1 MLLIHLQEPT
11 MLSGIR
17 IALLISSD
25 RASSGEYEDQTI
37 PKLREMIESNNGTV
51 AETKIVPD
59 EQTLLE
65 QTLIEWCDNNEI
77 DAILTSGGTG
87 VTSRDV
93 TVEATLNVLEKELPG
108 FGEEMRRRSL
118 EVTPYSILSRA
129 TAGARNKTFILNLPG
144 NPQGAVD
151 CFGFVMKP
159 FAFVVPLAKK

>member
-1 MLLIHLQEPT
+1 MLTGL
-11 MLSGIR
+11 R
-17 IALLISSD
+17 IALLITSD
-25 RASSGEYEDQTI
+25 RASTGEYEDQTI
-37 PKLREMIESNNGTV
+37 PLLCKLIEANNGIC

-59 EQTLLE
+59 EQMLIE
-65 QTLIEWCDNNEI
+65 QTLIEWCDRDDI

-93 TVEATLNVLEKELPG
+93 TVDATRAIVEKELQG

-129 TAGARNKTFILNLPG
+129 TAGARSKTFILNLPG

-151 CFGFVMKP
+151 CFNFVMKP
-159 FAFVVPLAKK
+159 FAFVVPLAKR

>member
-1 MLLIHLQEPT
+1 MLTGL
-11 MLSGIR
+11 R
-17 IALLISSD
+17 IALLITSD
-25 RASSGEYEDQTI
+25 RASSGEYEDKTI
-37 PKLREMIESNNGTV
+37 PMLRDLIESNHGTV
-51 AETKIVPD
+51 ADTKIVAD
-59 EQTLLE
+59 EQALIEQTL
-65 QTLIEWCDNNEI
+65 TGWCDDEEI

-93 TVEATLNVLEKELPG
+93 TVEATLQVLEKELPG

-159 FAFVVPLAKK
+159 FAYVVPLAKK

>member
-1 MLLIHLQEPT
+1 MWDQIMLTGLKIAILIT
-11 MLSGIR
+11 
-17 IALLISSD
+17 SD
-25 RASSGEYEDQTI
+25 RASTGEYEDKTI
-37 PKLREMIESNNGTV
+37 PMLRELIERNNGTV
-51 AETKIVPD
+51 ADTKIVPD
-59 EQTLLE
+59 EQVLIE
-65 QTLIEWCDNNEI
+65 KSLIEWCENDGI

-87 VTSRDV
+87 ITSRDV
-93 TVEATLNVLEKELPG
+93 TVDATRNILEKELQG

-159 FAFVVPLAKK
+159 FAFVVPLSKK

>member
-1 MLLIHLQEPT
+1 MLTGL
-11 MLSGIR
+11 R
-17 IALLISSD
+17 IALLITSD
-25 RASSGEYEDQTI
+25 RASSGIYEDQTI
-37 PKLREMIESNNGTV
+37 PLLRKLIEDNNGICTE
-51 AETKIVPD
+51 AKIVPD
-59 EQTLLE
+59 EQLVIE
-65 QTLIEWCDNNEI
+65 QTLMDWCDRDDI

-93 TVEATLNVLEKELPG
+93 TVDATRNILEKELQG

-151 CFGFVMKP
+151 CFTFVMKP
-159 FAFVVPLAKK
+159 FAFVIPLAKK